1 MAISGRTLVDR
12 MGALMSTGDVDA
24 LTGMYSSDAEVVLY
38 HRVAVGREEI
48 GEMLAISL
56 ASHGLYKVLSVDQF
70 QNSGDTVMWDA
81 TVETDVGFLETTHI
95 VILDDDGLIRRHIPR
110 IRGYW
115 ACRAVPKPSP
125 WGPAQQ

>member
-48 GEMLAISL
+48 REMLTISL

-70 QNSGDTVMWDA
+70 QNAGDIVMWDA

-115 ACRAVPKPSP
+115 
-125 WGPAQQ
+125 GM